1 MSTLQKRK
9 LSRFLIT
16 VFAVL
21 TVGAMGFVLAYLAD
35 KDSAIN
41 TFPIGKV
48 EITASEPNYP
58 TTDKNKNGVPDD
70 CELMIPHATIPK
82 DPMIKNVGVNDAIVF
97 FRVISSV
104 EHITEITDDG
114 VRLPEQE
121 NDLYWFKQLD
131 DPDTAHANNF
141 NPNWIPLTSVP
152 EYGTIVDYPGLNEE
166 GRGKVYIFGY
176 QTKLAPKETTATLFD
191 KVQNKKYGSKTI
203 SPNEVETI
211 HIESYAIQADNI
223 PKDGINIDTTSV
235 LSEEDLAHIY
245 NTFCNQNADHMK
257 K

>member
-1 MSTLQKRK
+1 MNTLQKRR
-9 LSRFLIT
+9 LSRFLIITAT
-16 VFAVL
+16 VL
-21 TVGAMGFVLAYLAD
+21 LLGSTGFVLAYLAD

-48 EITASEPNYP
+48 EITASEPNFP
-58 TTDKNKNGVPDD
+58 TVDKNNNGIPDE
-70 CELMIPHATIPK
+70 CELMIPHATVPK
-82 DPMIKNVGVNDAIVF
+82 DPKIKNVGVNDAIVF
-97 FRVISSV
+97 FRVIASA

-121 NDLYWFKQLD
+121 NDLYWFKQLN

-141 NPNWIPLTSVP
+141 NTNWIPLTSVK
-152 EYGTIVDYPGLNEE
+152 ENGTIIDYPGLNDE
-166 GRGKVYIFGY
+166 GRGKVYVFGY
-176 QTKLAPKETTATLFD
+176 QTKLAPKETTETLFD

-203 SPNEVETI
+203 SPNEVEVI

-223 PKDGINIDTTSV
+223 PKAGINIDTTSL

-245 NTFCNQNADHMK
+245 NTFCNQNAEHLK
-257 K
+257 